1 NILGHLDLVKR
12 YKRLD
17 VNRNFHD
24 IIREIFRV
32 IIPKGKG
39 IEVNTS
45 GYAYGLG
52 SAMPSE
58 DILRLYKD
66 CGGEIITIG
75 SDAHKSEHLAH
86 EFPRT
91 LQLLQ
96 SIGFEH
102 IATYE
107 AQKPIFHRIDNIITR

>member
-17 VNRNFHD
+17 VNRNFHE
-24 IIREIFRV
+24 IIREIFRE

-39 IEVNTS
+39 IEINTS
-45 GYAYGLG
+45 GFAYGLG

-58 DILRLYKD
+58 DILQLYKD

-75 SDAHKSEHLAH
+75 SDAHKAEHVAH
-86 EFPRT
+86 EFPQS
-91 LQLLQ
+91 LKLLQ
-96 SIGFEH
+96 KVGFEY
-102 IATYE
+102 IATF
-107 AQKPIFHRIDNIITR
+107 AKQRPTFHRIDEIIK